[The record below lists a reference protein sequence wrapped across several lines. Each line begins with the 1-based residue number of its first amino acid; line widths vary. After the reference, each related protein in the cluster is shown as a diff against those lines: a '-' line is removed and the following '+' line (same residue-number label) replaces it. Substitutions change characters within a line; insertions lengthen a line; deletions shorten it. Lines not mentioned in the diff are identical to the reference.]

1 MRAWRPV
8 HAQDR
13 HVMLLVVGFLQVALF
28 YIEDEN
34 GARAATD
41 DAVLAIGAD
50 SELTSGRG
58 YHQIVVFQSIQ
69 GRLSAHLNDLKSV
82 ITARSDKLGT
92 VRAEFQAGNLLS
104 VKPLDNLHLLLL
116 VQGP

>member
-1 MRAWRPV
+1 
-8 HAQDR
+8 
-13 HVMLLVVGFLQVALF
+13 MLLVVGFLQVALV
-28 YIEDEN
+28 YIEDED
-34 GARAATD
+34 GACAAPD
-41 DAVLAIGAD
+41 DKVLAVGAD
-50 SELTSGRG
+50 GELADGRG

-82 ITARSDKLGT
+82 ITACSDKLGA